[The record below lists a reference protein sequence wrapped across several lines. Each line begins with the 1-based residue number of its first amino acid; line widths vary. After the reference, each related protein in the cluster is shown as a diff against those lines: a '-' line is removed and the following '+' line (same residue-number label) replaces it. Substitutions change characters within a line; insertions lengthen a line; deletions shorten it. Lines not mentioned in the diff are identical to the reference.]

1 MSCRHR
7 ATRPIQLDH
16 GTAMTASSDT
26 TDTAPQEAESFLA
39 MQERVKGTN
48 INE

>member
-1 MSCRHR
+1 
-7 ATRPIQLDH
+7 
-16 GTAMTASSDT
+16 MTASSDT

-48 INE
+48 INEQTLLATDYLNRFNE